1 MKESEIRNTRDLIRI
16 EMALAALANIEPELS
31 RVISIEDYEEVMIH
45 LLTWHEKL
53 CKTNSPI

>member
-31 RVISIEDYEEVMIH
+31 RVISDEDYEDVMVH

-53 CKTNSPI
+53 CKTNLPI